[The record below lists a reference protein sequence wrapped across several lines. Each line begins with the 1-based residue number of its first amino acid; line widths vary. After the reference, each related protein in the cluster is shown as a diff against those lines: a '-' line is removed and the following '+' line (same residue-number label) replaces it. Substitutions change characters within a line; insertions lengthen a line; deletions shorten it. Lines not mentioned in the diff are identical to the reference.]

1 MSANTVNTPRAPNP
15 VTFVGGIGSPMG
27 WHFSAPMGRLAFDEQ
42 RLVISGVGPAA
53 TAGTVDMLR
62 QEVAAVRLSTGVLAV
77 RVSVIDLNGNAL
89 VPFFTAVSR
98 RRIRMALRDRTWVV
112 EDTYL
117 LRQKRLWTGP

>member
-1 MSANTVNTPRAPNP
+1 MKCVLRILISNEFDIVLKRISSKKRILDSKRPFP
-15 VTFVGGIGSPMG
+15 VSV
-27 WHFSAPMGRLAFDEQ
+27 
-42 RLVISGVGPAA
+42 
-53 TAGTVDMLR
+53 VDRLR